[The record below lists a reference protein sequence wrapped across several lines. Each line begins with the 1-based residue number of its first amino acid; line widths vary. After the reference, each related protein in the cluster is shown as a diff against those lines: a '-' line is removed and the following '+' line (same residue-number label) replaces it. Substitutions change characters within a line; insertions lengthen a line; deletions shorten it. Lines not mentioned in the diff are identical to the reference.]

1 MARSKLLPLLLS
13 KNLVSIELFTFL
25 VKSFLFIESKKMT
38 QKNTNAIEMKHIVK
52 KFGDFKANDDI
63 NLTLHQGEIL
73 ALLGENGAGKS
84 TLMRIL
90 SGLLEPTS
98 GEIFVKGKKVEINS
112 PTKAKELGIGM
123 VHQHF
128 MLMESFT
135 VLENIILGHEPT
147 NGIVLDIK
155 KAREQI
161 MNLSQKY
168 GLSIDPDARVAN
180 ITVAQQQRVEILKV
194 LYRGADILI
203 FDEPTAVLTPQE
215 ITEFIQIIKN
225 LAQEGKSII
234 LITHKLSEIKAVAD
248 QVTIIRRGHDV
259 GTFDV
264 DKVDDNRLA
273 ELMVG
278 HHVNM
283 KLAKKPVKLG
293 KEVLKVDNL
302 KVKNSHGAYSVKNL
316 SLNIR
321 GGEILGLAGI
331 DGNGQDEL
339 VEAITGLRHVNSG
352 KVFINGKNMTNKKV
366 RQITEAGVAHIPA
379 DRQKYGLI
387 LSLPL
392 AENLVLQTYYQK
404 PYSKHG
410 IINHQAI
417 YDHAEKLIK
426 KYDIR
431 TTSAELPASD
441 LSGGNQQKAIIAR
454 ELDRDSDLIIAFQPT
469 RGLDVGAIEYIHKQ
483 LLAERNAGKAILL
496 VSYELDEIMQLSDR
510 IAVLHNGQITGEV
523 KPEDTNDTELGL
535 LMTGTKKEGA
545 VND

>member
-1 MARSKLLPLLLS
+1 
-13 KNLVSIELFTFL
+13 
-25 VKSFLFIESKKMT
+25 MT
-38 QKNTNAIEMKHIVK
+38 TEKTNAIEMRHIVK

-147 NGIVLDIK
+147 NGITLDIK

-161 MNLSQKY
+161 LKLSEKY
-168 GLSIDPDARVAN
+168 GLAIDPDAQISN

-225 LAQEGKSII
+225 LAKEGKSII

-248 QVTIIRRGHDV
+248 QVTIIRRGRDV
-259 GTFDV
+259 GTFEV
-264 DKVDDNRLA
+264 ANVDDNRLA

-283 KLAKKPVKLG
+283 KLNKKSVKLG
-293 KEVLKVDNL
+293 REILKVKNL
-302 KVKNSHGAYSVKNL
+302 KVKNTRGSFAVKKL
-316 SLNIR
+316 SLNIH

-352 KVFINGKNMTNKKV
+352 KVIINSQNMTNKKV

-387 LSLPL
+387 LNLPL
-392 AENLVLQTYYQK
+392 AENLVLQTYYKQ

-417 YDHAEKLIK
+417 YEHAEELIK

-454 ELDRDSDLIIAFQPT
+454 ELDRNSDLIIAFQPT

-483 LLAERNAGKAILL
+483 LLAERDAGKAVLL

-510 IAVLHNGQITGEV
+510 IAVLHDGKISGEV

-535 LMTGTKKEGA
+535 LMTGIKKEGV

>member
-1 MARSKLLPLLLS
+1 
-13 KNLVSIELFTFL
+13 
-25 VKSFLFIESKKMT
+25 MT
-38 QKNTNAIEMKHIVK
+38 TEKTNAIEMRHIVK

-147 NGIVLDIK
+147 NGITLDIK

-161 MNLSQKY
+161 LKLSEKY
-168 GLSIDPDARVAN
+168 GLAIDPDAQISN

-225 LAQEGKSII
+225 LAKEGKSII

-248 QVTIIRRGHDV
+248 QVTIIRRGRDV
-259 GTFDV
+259 GTFEV
-264 DKVDDNRLA
+264 ANVDDNRLA

-283 KLAKKPVKLG
+283 KLNKKSVKLG
-293 KEVLKVDNL
+293 REILKVENL
-302 KVKNSHGAYSVKNL
+302 KVKNTRGSFAVKKL
-316 SLNIR
+316 SLKIH

-352 KVFINGKNMTNKKV
+352 KVIINSQNMTNKKV

-387 LSLPL
+387 LNLPL
-392 AENLVLQTYYQK
+392 AENLVLQTYYKQ

-417 YDHAEKLIK
+417 YEHAEELIK

-454 ELDRDSDLIIAFQPT
+454 ELDRNSDLIIAFQPT

-483 LLAERNAGKAILL
+483 LLAERDAGKAVLL

-510 IAVLHNGQITGEV
+510 IAVLHDGKISGEV

-535 LMTGTKKEGA
+535 LMTGIKKEGA

>member
-1 MARSKLLPLLLS
+1 MR
-13 KNLVSIELFTFL
+13 
-25 VKSFLFIESKKMT
+25 
-38 QKNTNAIEMKHIVK
+38 HIVK

-147 NGIVLDIK
+147 NGIALDIK

-161 MNLSQKY
+161 LKLSEKY
-168 GLSIDPDARVAN
+168 GLAIDPDAQISN

-225 LAQEGKSII
+225 LAKEGKSII

-248 QVTIIRRGHDV
+248 QVTIIRRGRDV
-259 GTFDV
+259 GTFEV
-264 DKVDDNRLA
+264 ANVDDNRLA

-283 KLAKKPVKLG
+283 KLNKKSVKLG
-293 KEVLKVDNL
+293 REILKVENL
-302 KVKNSHGAYSVKNL
+302 KVKNTRGSFAVKKL
-316 SLNIR
+316 SLNIH

-352 KVFINGKNMTNKKV
+352 KVIINSQNMTNKKV

-387 LSLPL
+387 LNLPL
-392 AENLVLQTYYQK
+392 AENLVLQTYYKQ

-417 YDHAEKLIK
+417 YEHAEELIK

-454 ELDRDSDLIIAFQPT
+454 ELDRNSDLIIAFQPT

-483 LLAERNAGKAILL
+483 LLAERDAGKAVLL

-510 IAVLHNGQITGEV
+510 IAVLHDGKISGEV

-535 LMTGTKKEGA
+535 LMTGIKKEGA

>member
-1 MARSKLLPLLLS
+1 
-13 KNLVSIELFTFL
+13 
-25 VKSFLFIESKKMT
+25 MT
-38 QKNTNAIEMKHIVK
+38 TEKTNAIEMRHIVK

-147 NGIVLDIK
+147 NGITLDIK

-161 MNLSQKY
+161 LKLSEKY
-168 GLSIDPDARVAN
+168 GLAIDPDAQISN

-225 LAQEGKSII
+225 LAKEGKSII

-248 QVTIIRRGHDV
+248 QVTIIRRGRDV
-259 GTFDV
+259 GTFEV
-264 DKVDDNRLA
+264 ANVDDNRLA

-283 KLAKKPVKLG
+283 KLNKKSVKLG
-293 KEVLKVDNL
+293 REILKVENL
-302 KVKNSHGAYSVKNL
+302 KVKNTRGSFAVKKL
-316 SLNIR
+316 SLKIH

-352 KVFINGKNMTNKKV
+352 KVIINSQNMTNKKV

-379 DRQKYGLI
+379 NRQKYGLI
-387 LSLPL
+387 LNLPL
-392 AENLVLQTYYQK
+392 AENLVLQTYYKQ

-417 YDHAEKLIK
+417 YEHAEELIK

-454 ELDRDSDLIIAFQPT
+454 ELDRNSDLIIAFQPT

-483 LLAERNAGKAILL
+483 LLAERDAGKAVLL

-510 IAVLHNGQITGEV
+510 IAVLHDGKISGEV

-535 LMTGTKKEGA
+535 LMTGIKKEGA

>member
-1 MARSKLLPLLLS
+1 
-13 KNLVSIELFTFL
+13 
-25 VKSFLFIESKKMT
+25 MT
-38 QKNTNAIEMKHIVK
+38 TEKTNAIEMKHIVK

-147 NGIVLDIK
+147 NGITLDIK

-161 MNLSQKY
+161 LKLSEKY
-168 GLSIDPDARVAN
+168 GLAIDPDAQISN

-225 LAQEGKSII
+225 LAKEGKSII

-248 QVTIIRRGHDV
+248 QVTIIRRGRDV
-259 GTFDV
+259 GTFEV
-264 DKVDDNRLA
+264 ANVDDNRLA

-283 KLAKKPVKLG
+283 KLNKKSVKLG
-293 KEVLKVDNL
+293 REILKVENL
-302 KVKNSHGAYSVKNL
+302 KVKNTRGSFAVKKL
-316 SLNIR
+316 SLNIH

-352 KVFINGKNMTNKKV
+352 KVIINSQNMTNKKV

-387 LSLPL
+387 LNLPL
-392 AENLVLQTYYQK
+392 AENLVLQTYYKQ

-417 YDHAEKLIK
+417 YEHAEELIK

-454 ELDRDSDLIIAFQPT
+454 ELDRNSDLIIAFQPT

-483 LLAERNAGKAILL
+483 LLAERDAGKAVLL

-510 IAVLHNGQITGEV
+510 IAVLHDGKISGEV

-535 LMTGTKKEGA
+535 LMTGIKKEGA